1 MRSCL
6 YIVVDVDACMATYVL
21 CARLAFFSS
30 IPVLGTYFLFHE
42 ICVLYAVFDAHR
54 NAADKVVKGQGKYE
68 ELVVCSQEIAAST
81 TQLVVASKVKASRG
95 SENLQQLAVASK
107 GVTSATGQVV
117 ASAKSAAQRIEEMG
131 ECILTFHLITNKVAV
146 QGVGQEPC

>member
-1 MRSCL
+1 MCSLYFVLLCVSC
-6 YIVVDVDACMATYVL
+6 D
-21 CARLAFFSS
+21 
-30 IPVLGTYFLFHE
+30 P
-42 ICVLYAVFDAHR
+42 R
-54 NAADKVVKGQGKYE
+54 NAADRVVQGQGKYE

-95 SENLQQLAVASK
+95 SENLQNLSDASK

-131 ECILTFHLITNKVAV
+131 MCSNMQGILMFVRYLLKLLFEKVTICV
-146 QGVGQEPC
+146 V